1 MDDELD
7 RALGQLAA
15 RARLKDGQALAQANF
30 FLLRALLQYLVI
42 EGPMEVDR
50 LRAVLGIAHESA
62 DKSEYPEAATILKE
76 LSDDLLRS
84 KRDA

>member
-7 RALGQLAA
+7 CALGQLAA
-15 RARLKDGQALAQANF
+15 RARLRDGQALAQANF
-30 FLLRALLQYLVI
+30 FLLRVLLKYLVI

-50 LRAVLGIAHESA
+50 LKAVLDGAQESA
-62 DKSEYPEAATILKE
+62 DKSGYADAAQILKE
-76 LSDDLLRS
+76 LSDDLLQS